1 MESLEQILKQIN
13 IDKYIEMVT
22 YWVTTYS
29 VKILAALLILVIG
42 KWLARRITNVITRLM
57 EKNKVDITLVRFLDS
72 IMYYSFMVMVV
83 IAAAG
88 QLGINTTS
96 FLTIVGAAGLAIG
109 LALKDSLSNFAS
121 GVMLVLFR
129 PYRVNDYVD
138 IGGVAGNVVS
148 ISLFTTELNT
158 VDNQKVIVPNASITS
173 NVITNVTANPTR
185 RVDLVIGIGYNDDIK
200 KAKEVIQG
208 VLAEEKRILP
218 EPAPLIA
225 VSELADSSVNFV
237 VRPWVKTGDYWG
249 YILPSMKTSS
259 WPLMPMVSA
268 SPFPSRMFIC
278 TRKPKNDSH
287 GLDIVL

>member
-1 MESLEQILKQIN
+1 MEWLKQID
-13 IDKYIEMVT
+13 IEKYIEMIT

-42 KWLARRITNVITRLM
+42 KWLSRRITNLITKLM
-57 EKNKVDITLVRFLDS
+57 EKNKVDLTLVRFLDS
-72 IMYYSFMVMVV
+72 IIYYTFMVVIV

-138 IGGVAGNVVS
+138 IGGVTGTVVS

-158 VDNQKVIVPNASITS
+158 PDNQKVIVPNSGITS

-185 RVDLVIGIGYNDDIK
+185 RVDLVIGIGYDDDIK
-200 KAKEVIQG
+200 KAKEVIQS
-208 VLAEEKRILP
+208 VLTEEKRILP
-218 EPAPLIA
+218 TPAPLIA

-237 VRPWVKTGDYWG
+237 VRPWVKTTDYWAVYFALTENIKLAFDANG
-249 YILPSMKTSS
+249 ISI
-259 WPLMPMVSA
+259 
-268 SPFPSRMFIC
+268 PFPQQDVHMYQEI
-278 TRKPKNDSH
+278 KA
-287 GLDIVL
+287 